1 MDPQQ
6 EIQFLNQ
13 ISDQITTSLENLL
26 RKGIKPPKELIRSLA
41 NEISYIAQRLEEL
54 KGEGQL
60 GPQAPPIETP
70 SQAQG
75 LEPGPFPS
83 SNINAFKYDPKNQ
96 QLFVKFHGK
105 DTADS
110 GPTYSYQGIPEYIFD
125 IFSRGAVG
133 PKTTGKNK
141 YHAWFKGVT
150 PSLGA
155 AMYALIKKGP
165 YPYQRVA

>member
-1 MDPQQ
+1 MNPQQ

-13 ISDQITTSLENLL
+13 ISDQITSSLENLI
-26 RKGIKPPKELIRSLA
+26 RKGVKPPKELIRALA
-41 NEISYIAQRLEEL
+41 DEIAYIAQRLEEL
-54 KGEGQL
+54 KAEVQE
-60 GPQAPPIETP
+60 APIEMPKAPEGPLT
-70 SQAQG
+70 
-75 LEPGPFPS
+75 PGPFPS
-83 SNINAFKYDPKNQ
+83 SNINSFKYDPENQ

-125 IFSRGAVG
+125 IFSRGAIG

>member
-1 MDPQQ
+1 MDQWLD
-6 EIQFLNQ
+6 EVLAVLLEM
-13 ISDQITTSLENLL
+13 LENGEDIPDYLF
-26 RKGIKPPKELIRSLA
+26 KE
-41 NEISYIAQRLEEL
+41 IADAIEEM
-54 KGEGQL
+54 GQL
-60 GPQAPPIETP
+60 GPSSPPIETP

-75 LEPGPFPS
+75 LTPGDYPS
-83 SNINAFKYDPKNQ
+83 SNINSFKYNPDNK

-110 GPTYSYQGIPEYIFD
+110 GPTYSYEGIPEYIFD
-125 IFSRGAVG
+125 IFRRGAVG
-133 PKTTGKNK
+133 PKTTGANK
-141 YHAWFKGVT
+141 YHAWFRGVT